1 MRLPTAFAVTSVASK
16 ALVRHLWRK
25 PVLKVLFAVMWPQ
38 TQKVK
43 DMINPEMILDYG
55 MSIALVI
62 AFIYMTYRVIKKY
75 SMKNET
81 TDSNS
86 TNALRVLALEGH
98 QPS

>member
-25 PVLKVLFAVMWPQ
+25 PVLKVLFEDMWPLIL
-38 TQKVK
+38 K
-43 DMINPEMILDYG
+43 IN
-55 MSIALVI
+55 
-62 AFIYMTYRVIKKY
+62 KH
-75 SMKNET
+75 ET

-86 TNALRVLALEGH
+86 TNVVRLLALEGH

>member
-25 PVLKVLFAVMWPQ
+25 PVLRVLFAVMWPLIL
-38 TQKVK
+38 K
-43 DMINPEMILDYG
+43 IN
-55 MSIALVI
+55 
-62 AFIYMTYRVIKKY
+62 KH
-75 SMKNET
+75 ET

-86 TNALRVLALEGH
+86 TNVVCLLALEGH

>member
-25 PVLKVLFAVMWPQ
+25 PVLKVLFAVMLPHI
-38 TQKVK
+38 QKIDK
-43 DMINPEMILDYG
+43 H
-55 MSIALVI
+55 
-62 AFIYMTYRVIKKY
+62 
-75 SMKNET
+75 ET

-86 TNALRVLALEGH
+86 TNAVRVLALEGH